1 MNVVWWRLE
10 KSIRCPET
18 DITVSYALLNMGVA
32 SNGLESFV
40 RAIVLFTVEP
50 SLHPTLIIYL
60 FYILGELTYLNVMV
74 LAISFEMI

>member
-1 MNVVWWRLE
+1 
-10 KSIRCPET
+10 
-18 DITVSYALLNMGVA
+18 MGVA

-50 SLHPTLIIYL
+50 CLHPTLIIYL